1 MRYSCP
7 FCEYASESR
16 SSVEGHIS
24 GKSDSQHKG
33 KVGRMYRSD
42 IEQNSEPTTVTESIR
57 QKAGVNVSKNDSIR
71 EELADI
77 RSVVEEIHK
86 ESEKAVSEAESARSE
101 TVSESEVRRLR
112 QRVDDLEERSQKLT
126 YLLLQKISGT
136 YRCPSC
142 HTNVQRSRAFEENI
156 TKADVL
162 RCPNCEDEII
172 PDRGE
177 YELKGIVDA
186 NLISAE

>member
-24 GKSDSQHKG
+24 GKSDSLHKG

-42 IEQNSEPTTVTESIR
+42 IEQDSEPTTVTESIR

-86 ESEKAVSEAESARSE
+86 ESKRAVNEAESARSE
-101 TVSESEVRRLR
+101 TVSGSEVRRLR

-126 YLLLQKISGT
+126 YLLLQQISES

-142 HTNVQRSRAFEENI
+142 HKSVKREEFNRVDI
-156 TKADVL
+156 DKTDVL

-172 PDRGE
+172 PDRRE
-177 YELKGIVDA
+177 YEFEG
-186 NLISAE
+186 NN

>member
-7 FCEYASESR
+7 FCDYASESR

-24 GKSDSQHKG
+24 GKSDSLHKG

-42 IEQNSEPTTVTESIR
+42 IEQDSEPTTVTESIR

-86 ESEKAVSEAESARSE
+86 ESERAVNEAESARSE
-101 TVSESEVRRLR
+101 TASGSEVRRLR
-112 QRVDDLEERSQKLT
+112 RRVDDLEERSQKLT
-126 YLLLQKISGT
+126 YLLLQRVTGSYK
-136 YRCPSC
+136 CPSC
-142 HTNVQRSRAFEENI
+142 HKSVERDRIFNENI
-156 TKADVL
+156 TKADVM

-172 PDRGE
+172 PDRGK
-177 YELKGIVDA
+177 YQLKSNV
-186 NLISAE
+186 